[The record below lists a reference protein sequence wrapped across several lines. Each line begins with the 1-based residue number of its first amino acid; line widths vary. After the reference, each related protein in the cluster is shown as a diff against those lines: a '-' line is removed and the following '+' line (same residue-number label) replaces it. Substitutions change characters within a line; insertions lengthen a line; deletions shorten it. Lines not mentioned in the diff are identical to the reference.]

1 MISRVEILPTIDCF
15 IFFKKEL
22 SGELKG
28 SGNSLDFG
36 ARIYDSRL
44 GRWMSVDPLTKEY
57 PKTTP
62 YHFVKNKPIFLK
74 DIDGKD
80 AIVTIRTEQKYFL
93 FFKWEKRTIIIS
105 ANYHYIEG
113 QFDENVLQS
122 VQEQWNNPKRK
133 LKCIYQG
140 QKYNVEFNIMF
151 VPHPEGTELNYT
163 GEGGENNLIVDNTIS
178 SPELSYY
185 STIEINMDMVSPQEF
200 RNDNNES
207 FFAELTPV
215 QQTNRLVSTIGHGIG
230 HNIGMRHSDLGIMN
244 DQLTFIHPKH
254 ANSSQ
259 GSIVPAMNIRLNNN
273 YKYNVQYLINRIDAM
288 TEQGRDFW
296 ADQIEIDDSGREQSL
311 RDSGIS
317 TIIRNEETSELD

>member
-1 MISRVEILPTIDCF
+1 
-15 IFFKKEL
+15 
-22 SGELKG
+22 
-28 SGNSLDFG
+28 
-36 ARIYDSRL
+36 
-44 GRWMSVDPLTKEY
+44 
-57 PKTTP
+57 
-62 YHFVKNKPIFLK
+62 
-74 DIDGKD
+74 
-80 AIVTIRTEQKYFL
+80 
-93 FFKWEKRTIIIS
+93 
-105 ANYHYIEG
+105 
-113 QFDENVLQS
+113 
-122 VQEQWNNPKRK
+122 
-133 LKCIYQG
+133 
-140 QKYNVEFNIMF
+140 MF

-259 GSIVPAMNIRLNNN
+259 GSIVPAMNIGLNKN